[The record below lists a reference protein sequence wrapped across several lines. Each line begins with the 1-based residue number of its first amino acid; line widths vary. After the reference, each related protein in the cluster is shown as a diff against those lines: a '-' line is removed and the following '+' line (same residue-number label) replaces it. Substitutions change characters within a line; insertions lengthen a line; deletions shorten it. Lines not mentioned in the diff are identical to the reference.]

1 MITLILKTGN
11 KVNISPVTKRG
22 RRRKNIDEE
31 VEDSYQ
37 LLTHDLDNSCQLDS
51 VNAYRKYSVFN

>member
-11 KVNISPVTKRG
+11 KVNISPVTGKG

-31 VEDSYQ
+31 VENSYQ

-51 VNAYRKYSVFN
+51 VYAC